1 MWFYRNRIL
10 FTELKMV
17 FQNCTRKFF
26 VWHTLCSNPSSV
38 TDYLLHCLRVIEG
51 RKVPNEEAQ
60 GEDVAASHHRRW
72 QGEQPARATKKACRQ
87 KGPSFYKL
95 VFDALKEKHEL
106 LLKNENEKAA
116 REAAATASKQL
127 ECRCWWS
134 DYNDGL
140 NDS

>member
-1 MWFYRNRIL
+1 
-10 FTELKMV
+10 
-17 FQNCTRKFF
+17 
-26 VWHTLCSNPSSV
+26 
-38 TDYLLHCLRVIEG
+38 LLHCLRVIEG
-51 RKVPNEEAQ
+51 CKVPNEEAQ

-95 VFDALKEKHEL
+95 VFDALKEKQEL
-106 LLKNENEKAA
+106 LLKKENEKAA

-134 DYNDGL
+134 DSNDGL